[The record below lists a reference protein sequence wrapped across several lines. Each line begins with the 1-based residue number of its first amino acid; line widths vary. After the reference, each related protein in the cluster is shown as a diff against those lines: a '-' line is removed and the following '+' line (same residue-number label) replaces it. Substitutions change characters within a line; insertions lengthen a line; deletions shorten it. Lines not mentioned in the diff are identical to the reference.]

1 MDDWF
6 DEGDFET
13 ARLVC
18 LHEGLDHIEQIV
30 ETLHTLREELRA
42 KELGFGDMAESG
54 RRCDMLLRSGAVEQA
69 NIEIK
74 PSMQGGSVPVFQNRK
89 NVRLNRCVQLSLLE
103 LGMEDASV
111 IAGDIDFLGIFIPSE
126 NIETYSY
133 EVRYR
138 LRLFSC
144 RRMRPNWTIFLDG
157 KFLSVIVNFLLS
169 LDELA
174 TIATNHHLKRELSL
188 ARSNMMR
195 NLGHRSQSDMIAYL
209 DPLYIVVASGV
220 VDDLS
225 HIDPKCRVTSHGKD
239 RIDEALKGVHTV
251 VISAGVLRKPGM
263 TRDNLLKR

>member
-42 KELGFGDMAESG
+42 KEAAIFRVLKAKNMI
-54 RRCDMLLRSGAVEQA
+54 LRKAVEQA

-103 LGMEDASV
+103 LGVEDAS
-111 IAGDIDFLGIFIPSE
+111 
-126 NIETYSY
+126 
-133 EVRYR
+133 R
-138 LRLFSC
+138 
-144 RRMRPNWTIFLDG
+144 
-157 KFLSVIVNFLLS
+157 S

-195 NLGHRSQSDMIAYL
+195 NLGHRSIPHPPRKRNSQSPQSDMIAYL
-209 DPLYIVVASGV
+209 DPLYILVASGV

-225 HIDPKCRVTSHGKD
+225 HIDPKCRVTSYGKD

-263 TRDNLLKR
+263 TRDNLLKV